1 MCIEI
6 SPSPPPPG
14 ARWEILADVIGAG
27 GNMEEG
33 REKRGKCK
41 EGRKRKDKRKVEV
54 TRVK

>member
-1 MCIEI
+1 
-6 SPSPPPPG
+6 
-14 ARWEILADVIGAG
+14 
-27 GNMEEG
+27 MEED